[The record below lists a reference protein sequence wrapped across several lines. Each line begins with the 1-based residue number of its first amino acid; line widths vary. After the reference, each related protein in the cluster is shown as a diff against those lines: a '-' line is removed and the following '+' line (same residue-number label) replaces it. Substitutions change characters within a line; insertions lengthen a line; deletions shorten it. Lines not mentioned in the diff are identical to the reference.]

1 MRAFVVACL
10 AVLIIGVGSLFTL
23 NSFQRPAAAA
33 YSTDGARINPKWS
46 WRNLLRRKPP
56 SASQGV
62 NVAGLQGGPGGEQD
76 DCAQETALAWLF
88 VDFGS
93 SPNEAPG
100 CS

>member
-33 YSTDGARINPKWS
+33 YSTDGARINAKWS
-46 WRNLLRRKPP
+46 WRNVLRRKMP
-56 SASQGV
+56 AVSQGV
-62 NVAGLQGGPGGEQD
+62 NVAGLQGTMAEQD
-76 DCAQETALAWLF
+76 ECAQATALAWLF